1 VIQIRR
7 ASTDALRSAEIG
19 DLKDLLHAAWADDP
33 HGFTEL
39 DWEHA
44 TGGVHFM
51 LEAEGRIVSHAA
63 VVERELHSVDH
74 RLSTGYVEAVATRPE
89 RRGRGHA
96 SAVMREVN
104 QYIDRTFRLGA
115 LATGL
120 HDFYERLGWRTWRG
134 PTFVRAQSGLLR
146 TPDEDGLV
154 RVRLTP
160 TSPDLDL
167 SAPISC
173 EWRPGD
179 AW

>member
-1 VIQIRR
+1 VSDIHR
-7 ASTDALRSAEIG
+7 ASTDALRPAEIA
-19 DLKDLLHAAWADDP
+19 DLKDLLRAAWTDAP
-33 HGFTEL
+33 EGFTDL

-51 LEAEGRIVSHAA
+51 LEAEGEIVSHAA
-63 VVERELHSVDH
+63 VVERELHSGDH
-74 RLSTGYVEAVATRPE
+74 RLVTGYVEAVATRPE

-104 QYIDRTFRLGA
+104 EYIDRAFRLGA
-115 LATGL
+115 LDTGL
-120 HDFYERLGWRTWRG
+120 HDFYEGFGWRTWRG
-134 PTFVRAQSGLLR
+134 PTFVRAESGLLR
-146 TPDEDGLV
+146 TPDEDGV
-154 RVRLTP
+154 VMVRLTP

-179 AW
+179 VW